1 MDEDQNQVHVR
12 ETYTYSREVSGSN
25 PERLM
30 ELLQDARRAVG
41 NGLPPEGV
49 ANILDRAIDEVAGR
63 KPAPALAQPPGIMV
77 GNVPVVAAELTQVN
91 GNEQIAEELK
101 K

>member
-1 MDEDQNQVHVR
+1 MNEDQNQVHVR

-30 ELLQDARRAVG
+30 ELLQDARQAVG
-41 NGLPPEGV
+41 NGLSPEGV

-63 KPAPALAQPPGIMV
+63 KIVPALSQPSGTMV
-77 GNVPVVAAELTQVN
+77 GKVPVVAAELAQVN
-91 GNEQIAEELK
+91 GNEQIELK